1 MKTKL
6 LYFGAL
12 LALVACKKE
21 LEPQESTATT
31 DSSAVVAP
39 ADPAAQLEQMVQQQ
53 QQQQSAPQPAQTAPG
68 TNPPHGQ
75 PGHRC
80 DIAVGAPLSSA
91 PAPAGNSSNNM
102 VLTNPPANAGKA
114 AIVPSPAAS
123 STPAATAPGMNPPHG
138 QPGHRCD
145 IPVGQPLSSAGAA
158 KATEV
163 PAILAPAE

>member
-31 DSSAVVAP
+31 DSSSVVAP
-39 ADPAAQLEQMVQQQ
+39 ADPAAQLQQMVQQQ
-53 QQQQSAPQPAQTAPG
+53 QQPASQPAQTAPG

-80 DIAVGAPLSSA
+80 DIAVGAPLTSA
-91 PAPAGNSSNNM
+91 PAPTSNNKM
-102 VLTNPPANAGKA
+102 VLSNPPANAGKA

-123 STPAATAPGMNPPHG
+123 STPVATAPGMNPPHG

-163 PAILAPAE
+163 PAILAPPE